1 MPTVAELTA
10 KVSVQGADKAKKDLK
25 ELKGSGGGSGSGI
38 LGLSDAFKSGLGVVS
53 GFFAGFGAVSIATD
67 ALGFLK
73 DQMGDVMQQAM
84 DQQKVQAQTNAVIKS
99 TGGAAHFGAEEVGN
113 LADSLARATGISD
126 DTVQSATNLLLTFTK
141 LNGDILP
148 QATSLVLDLATAM
161 HEDTQSAAL
170 QLGKALNDPIQGVQA
185 LRRVGVQLSQQQDDA
200 VRHYMAVGNIA
211 AAQKVI
217 LGELTKE
224 VGGSAAAYGQTVPG
238 QIARFN
244 VALDQAK
251 EKIGSA
257 VLPALSD
264 LMEKYLLPLADTLG
278 QILPGAIQATTD
290 FFTNTLQPAINAF
303 MQTPFGQT
311 LQSWADSLTQHVV
324 PAVDSGTGLSGAT
337 NNAKG
342 SMQNLQDQA
351 GKTGGAL
358 DPTYTTHVKNAVTHT
373 NSLTDAIDPKGADD
387 KSSHALAPAMRR
399 ADDELNKLSTK
410 QKQANQSSQSSIPVL
425 SGLGEAFG
433 NLGQKIGEAG
443 ANLGGLVDG
452 IKQRWPDA
460 EPAVQQGLSNIG
472 DDFSMSNDGLHK
484 MWDGFWG
491 TLATPVKIGF
501 HTVEG
506 AVNVG
511 LDLLGHN
518 WDKAVADTEQMNE
531 NIKNDLIDWGKS
543 IGSIVQGIGETVLG
557 LLLVPFKE
565 LWRNTQ
571 PLLAQFGYNVIA
583 WFKQNL
589 PWFPGIGNLKFPV
602 APGNGQAGPGY
613 GKKASGGP
621 VSGDFIGAEE
631 GMELLVTP
639 GLYHAPPGSYVYN
652 NSQTRAMMAQPAQ
665 GSQPGIAIY
674 VNGADQNSALQIA
687 REVEARL
694 RRRDLLAGM
703 YS

>member
-1 MPTVAELTA
+1 MPATIASLRAKIELDGAE
-10 KVSVQGADKAKKDLK
+10 KAKRDLK
-25 ELKGSGGGSGSGI
+25 EIKGSGGGSGSGI
-38 LGLSDAFKSGLGVVS
+38 LGLADSFKTGLGAIS
-53 GFFAGFGAVSIATD
+53 GFFAGFAAVNVATD

-200 VRHYMAVGNIA
+200 VRHFMAVGDIA
-211 AAQKVI
+211 SAQKVI

-257 VLPALSD
+257 VLPVLSD
-264 LMEKYLLPLADTLG
+264 LMEKYLLPLADNLG
-278 QILPGAIQATTD
+278 RILPGAIQATTD
-290 FFTNTLQPAINAF
+290 FFTNTLEPAIAAF
-303 MQTPFGQT
+303 MATPLGET
-311 LQSWADSLTQHVV
+311 LQSWADSLVKNV
-324 PAVDSGTGLSGAT
+324 NPAVDSGTGLSGAT
-337 NNAKG
+337 NNATG
-342 SMQNLQDQA
+342 SMKSLQDQA
-351 GKTGGAL
+351 GKTGSAL
-358 DPTYTTHVKNAVTHT
+358 DPNYTKSLKNTVTET
-373 NSLTDAIDPKGADD
+373 NNVTDAIDPKGAGD

-399 ADDELNKLSTK
+399 ADDELAKLGK
-410 QKQANQSSQSSIPVL
+410 AQKQANQSSQGSIPVL

-433 NLGQKIGEAG
+433 NLFEKIGEA
-443 ANLGGLVDG
+443 AGGLGQFKDDVERRFPG
-452 IKQRWPDA
+452 A
-460 EPAVQQGLSNIG
+460 EPVIHQVLNQIG
-472 DDFSMSNDGLHK
+472 DDFSGALDGIRGV
-484 MWDGFWG
+484 WDNFWG
-491 TLATPVKIGF
+491 ILSFPVRLAFDLLHGL
-501 HTVEG
+501 
-506 AVNVG
+506 VNVS
-511 LDLLGHN
+511 LDLLGK
-518 WDKAVADTEQMNE
+518 DAGQAEY
-531 NIKNDLIDWGKS
+531 DWGKTWDQMGIDVQDFGKSLGGIVQS
-543 IGSIVQGIGETVLG
+543 IGGTILNLFLAPIKGLWPAAQPILG
-557 LLLVPFKE
+557 
-565 LWRNTQ
+565 
-571 PLLAQFGYNVIA
+571 QFEINVIT
-583 WFKQNL
+583 WLKQNAG
-589 PWFPGIGNLKFPV
+589 WWPGVNDLKYPIL
-602 APGNGQAGPGY
+602 PGNGQAGPGY
-613 GKKASGGP
+613 GKKAAGGP
-621 VSGDFIGAEE
+621 ASGLTLVGEM
-631 GMELLVTP
+631 GPELLQ
-639 GLYHAPPGSYVYN
+639 LPPNSYVYN
-652 NSQTRAMMAQPAQ
+652 NTQTRAMLAQPTAQ
-665 GSQPGIAIY
+665 SRQPGIAIY